1 MCKRLFGMLLSIVSI
16 ISTVCGCCGSVWQH
30 SAAVE
35 LPAVSAKACIVME
48 ATTREVFFSQ
58 NADEPLPMASTTKI
72 MTTLLCLESGD
83 LDTPFPVDNNAIQ
96 VEGSSMG
103 LVKGDIV
110 TKRAL
115 CYGMLLPSGN
125 DAAGAAA
132 VKLAGSYAAF
142 ADCMNERAA
151 QLDMQHTH
159 FVTPSG
165 LHDEQHYSTAYD
177 MAILTATALQNPD
190 FREICGQA
198 TAKVTFGNPPY
209 DRWLKNSNKLLTQC
223 DGVIGVKTGFTDEAG
238 RCLVSACQRND
249 MTLICVTLND
259 PNDWQ
264 THTQLYDTIFPQLH
278 KQTVTLPDAVSVP
291 VVGGTA
297 GTVSLQATDSISYG
311 TLQESVDLPLTV
323 QTKPFLFAPVPAE
336 QYGGVLLA
344 ERDGQIL
351 FQLPLTTQ
359 AAVPQRTPATTTEP
373 QTFRQRLQSWFQEHF
388 S

>member
-1 MCKRLFGMLLSIVSI
+1 MCKRLFGLLLSLISI
-16 ISTVCGCCGSVWQH
+16 ISIICGSVWQC
-30 SAAVE
+30 SAAAAE

-103 LVKGDIV
+103 LVKDDIV

-125 DAAGAAA
+125 DAAGATA
-132 VKLAGSYAAF
+132 VKLAGSLSAF
-142 ADCMNERAA
+142 ADLMNERAA
-151 QLDMQHTH
+151 QLGMQNTH

-223 DGVIGVKTGFTDEAG
+223 EGVIGVKTGFTDEAG
-238 RCLVSACQRND
+238 RCLVSACQRDD

-264 THTQLYDTIFPQLH
+264 THTQLYDTLFPQLH
-278 KQTVTLPDAVSVP
+278 KQTVALPETISIP

-297 GTVSLQATDSISYG
+297 DTVLLQATDSITYG
-311 TLQESVDLPLTV
+311 TLQDAVDLPLTV
-323 QTKPFLFAPVPAE
+323 HTKPFLFAPVPAN
-336 QYGGVLLA
+336 QYGGFLVA
-344 ERDGQIL
+344 ERDGQSL

-359 AAVPQRTPATTTEP
+359 TAVPEQPATPEKHP
-373 QTFRQRLQSWFQEHF
+373 QKSIWQRLQRWLQVRF